1 MLISHRL
8 SIVRMADCI
17 VVLSDGRIIV
27 LVSHKDLIAQDGAYA
42 QLFNLQAEGYR

>member
-1 MLISHRL
+1 M
-8 SIVRMADCI
+8 VDCI

-27 LVSHKDLIAQDGAYA
+27 LASHNGLIALDGAYA